1 MDARNHDASSTSNLI
16 NERTMAKRTIGQVA
30 AVQKIWLSA
39 QEAQNYLGC
48 KKDFLRQI
56 RENPDNR
63 ISFSRYGN
71 KTFWYDVR
79 SLQRFIERNKVI

>member
-1 MDARNHDASSTSNLI
+1 
-16 NERTMAKRTIGQVA
+16 MAKRTIGQVA

-48 KKDFLRQI
+48 GKDFLREL
-56 RENPDNR
+56 REKAL
-63 ISFSRYGN
+63 ISFARYGN